1 MNEVASKGQL
11 RGAFLRWAVV
21 TVPLMVLL
29 GFVSIRLAPVGAG
42 NPWYARLAKPDAMPP
57 EWVFPVAWG
66 AMYMLLGL
74 ALAIVVTARSA
85 KGRGIG
91 LALFVI
97 QLTFNLGWAPLFFGK
112 HMMSAAFVAVAV
124 AFGLGLVTLVCFAR
138 VRTVAAL
145 LMLPYVAWLGYAGY
159 QLHRFDQLNPNAE
172 SLVPSGTM
180 DQIVL

>member
-1 MNEVASKGQL
+1 MDEIASRRQL

-29 GFVSIRLAPVGAG
+29 GFVSVRLAPVGAR
-42 NPWYARLAKPDAMPP
+42 NPWYVRLAKPDVMPP
-57 EWVFPVAWG
+57 EWVFPVAWS
-66 AMYMLLGL
+66 AMYALLGL
-74 ALAIVVTARSA
+74 VLAMVVTARGA
-85 KGRGIG
+85 KGRGIA
-91 LALFVI
+91 LALLGI
-97 QLTFNLGWAPLFFGK
+97 QLVFNLGWAPLFFGK
-112 HMMSAAFVAVAV
+112 HMVFAAFVAVAI
-124 AFGLGLVTLVCFAR
+124 AFGLGLVALACFAR
-138 VRTVAAL
+138 VRAVAAL